1 MASLLDLFAD
11 DTQNQG
17 GTPTGFMAGLYGDSL
32 SPAQQKSALGLAL
45 LQAGASLAQ
54 ASQGRPGQG
63 APSLGQIAGAGM
75 QGFAGGLQGA
85 AQNSMTVNALQGQGV
100 LRRAQAQKA
109 EIDAVKEQDQIL
121 ARIKFSQGD
130 RTPEVFAAA
139 FPEEYAKAQLD
150 MLTGPTKALQGKGL
164 MMDAQGRVVP
174 MPGFAESQAQIA
186 GAEQAAK
193 SGQQFYAI
201 QPGGALV
208 SPSGGGGG
216 GGVPQQSAA
225 MPGQLGAAITRN
237 ATAAGVPPQLLAAVV
252 QAESSSRIDVPD
264 SPKGAIGL
272 TQLMPET
279 AKGLGVDPRDP
290 EQNLR
295 GGAQFLSQLR
305 QKYGRDDFALAAYN
319 WGPTNVDR
327 WIATGADPAK
337 LPADTRQYVSRVL
350 SGAPQ
355 AAGGAQRAT
364 TVYQSGSPAPG
375 TQEGKWDQTMGEELA
390 KRFLGTQDAVKA
402 QRQQLNR
409 LETLSS
415 LLSNIETGKMGDL
428 KLELKRGLQ
437 AVGLDLNA
445 LGLTDN
451 VGPQE
456 AARALS
462 NQFALEMR
470 NPAGGAGMPGA
481 LSDKDRE
488 FLMSQ
493 VPGLAMTSAG
503 RALLVDAQRRLLKR
517 ADAEAQL
524 WRKYRRERGG
534 RVDEGIYDALDELSK
549 QDVFD
554 ADFLDKV
561 NRAVG
566 AAPTTTKALPPPPQ
580 GFSIMP
586 APGAM

>member
-17 GTPTGFMAGLYGDSL
+17 DAPTGFMAGMYGDSL
-32 SPAQQKSALGLAL
+32 TPAQQKSALGLAL

-54 ASQGRPGQG
+54 ASQGRPGQ
-63 APSLGQIAGAGM
+63 ATPSFGQIAGAGM

-85 AQNSMTVNALQGQGV
+85 AQNAMTVNALQGQGA

-109 EIDAVKEQDQIL
+109 QIDALKEQRMMI
-121 ARIKFSQGD
+121 ARARVAQGD
-130 RTPEVFAAA
+130 RTPEVLAEAYPDEFG
-139 FPEEYAKAQLD
+139 KAQLD
-150 MLTGPTKALQGKGL
+150 MLTGPTKALQSKGL
-164 MMDAQGRVVP
+164 MMDEQGRVVP

-193 SGQQFYAI
+193 SGQQYYAI

-208 SPSGGGGG
+208 SPGGGAA
-216 GGVPQQSAA
+216 PLQSAA
-225 MPGQLGAAITRN
+225 MPGQLGTAITRN
-237 ATAAGVPPQLLAAVV
+237 ATAAGISPQLLASVV
-252 QAESSSRIDVPD
+252 QAESGGDPNAV

-272 TQLMPET
+272 TQLMPDT
-279 AKGLGVDPRDP
+279 AQGLGVDPRDP

-355 AAGGAQRAT
+355 AAGGAQQAT

-390 KRFLGTQDAVKA
+390 KRFLGTQDAVKS

-462 NQFALEMR
+462 NQLALELR

-481 LSDKDRE
+481 MSDKDRE
-488 FLMSQ
+488 FLVSMI
-493 VPGLAMTSAG
+493 PGLSTTNEG
-503 RALLVDAQRRLLKR
+503 RALLLDAQRRMLKR

-524 WRKYRRERGG
+524 WRKYRREKGG
-534 RVDEGIYDALDELSK
+534 RVDEGIYDALSDLAE
-549 QDVFD
+549 QDVFG
-554 ADFLDKV
+554 ADFREKA
-561 NRAVG
+561 NRAVSG
-566 AAPTTTKALPPPPQ
+566 VPTTTKALPPPPQ
-580 GFSIMP
+580 GFAIMS
-586 APGAM
+586 AHGAR

>member
-63 APSLGQIAGAGM
+63 TPSLGQIAGAGM

-85 AQNSMTVNALQGQGV
+85 AQNAMTVNALQGQGV

-109 EIDAVKEQDQIL
+109 QIDAVKEQDQIL

-150 MLTGPTKALQGKGL
+150 MMTGPTKALQSKGL

-208 SPSGGGGG
+208 SPGGGGG
-216 GGVPQQSAA
+216 APQQSAA

-237 ATAAGVPPQLLAAVV
+237 ATAAGVPPQLLASVV
-252 QAESSSRIDVPD
+252 QAESGGDTNAV

-272 TQLMPET
+272 TQLMPDT
-279 AKGLGVDPRDP
+279 AQGLGVDPRDP

-337 LPADTRQYVSRVL
+337 LPAETRQYVSRVL

-355 AAGGAQRAT
+355 AAGAAQRAT

-390 KRFLGTQDAVKA
+390 KRFLSTQDAVKS

-437 AVGLDLNA
+437 AVGLDLGA

-462 NQFALEMR
+462 NQLALELR

-481 LSDKDRE
+481 MSDKDRE
-488 FLMSQ
+488 FLVSMI
-493 VPGLAMTSAG
+493 PGLSTTNEG
-503 RALLVDAQRRLLKR
+503 RALMVDAQRRMLKR

-524 WRKYRRERGG
+524 WRKYRREKGG
-534 RVDEGIYDALDELSK
+534 RVDEGIYDALSDLAE
-549 QDVFD
+549 QDVFG
-554 ADFLDKV
+554 ADFREKV
-561 NRAVG
+561 NRAVSG
-566 AAPTTTKALPPPPQ
+566 VPTTTRALPPPPR
-580 GFSIMP
+580 GFAIMP